1 MALASVVTNAC
12 EAVACEA
19 VSSSGSVHVSTQVE
33 LGKIRILV
41 SDDGAGISDEVKAR
55 IFTPF
60 TTTKFLGRGL
70 GLASARGIIRTHGC
84 TTVTVLLCGQTPT
97 GF

>member
-12 EAVACEA
+12 EAI
-19 VSSSGSVHVSTQVE
+19 SLRGSVRVSTQMGFGEV
-33 LGKIRILV
+33 RILV